1 MITKCPDSPRYKIPE
16 VTSHFDCSS
25 LSKWYSESN
34 SKIASTLLNAYL
46 TVYYWIYKR
55 WEEGVGEPSRANGCL
70 LTWKKCTCFSTEITN
85 LFLIPDII
93 FQMLPRKES
102 EESFHMYNTHETTG
116 KRPVICSGVHDEEG
130 QNRVS
135 RMNCPLGSRRTCL
148 TWFIAVIANITL
160 LLLDNRKAFLNL

>member
-135 RMNCPLGSRRTCL
+135 RMNCPLGSRHTCL
-148 TWFIAVIANITL
+148 T
-160 LLLDNRKAFLNL
+160 